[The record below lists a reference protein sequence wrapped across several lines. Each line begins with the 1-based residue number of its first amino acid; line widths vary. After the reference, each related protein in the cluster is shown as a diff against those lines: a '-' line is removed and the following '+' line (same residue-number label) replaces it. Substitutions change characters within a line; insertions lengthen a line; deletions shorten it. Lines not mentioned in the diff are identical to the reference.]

1 LLTNSARARSDG
13 PNRIM
18 SSMINPMGFASE
30 AILHALCWLKATT
43 EDAVGHRLEDEAVFG
58 LHSALPERMGRRTHL
73 PSM

>member
-1 LLTNSARARSDG
+1 
-13 PNRIM
+13 
-18 SSMINPMGFASE
+18 MINPTGFASE
-30 AILHALCWLKATT
+30 ANLHALYSLKSTA